1 MSQLKLLQEL
11 IFGFTVVRAGV
22 FEAKKGSAYVELC
35 GTKLVCVVDGPVE
48 PDRSGGVDDE
58 EGMVKV
64 EVIGSS
70 NLSQVLE
77 SALCSFVRLDRFPKA
92 QINLDVIILEDSATS
107 LAAALMASSVALC
120 NAGIE
125 TYDIC
130 LASHF
135 WVSAEGELL
144 GSKLA
149 PGDEYSSLTVAVLP
163 SLNQMVCCEHQ
174 GIIEPSIL
182 MKAVPS
188 AIEKSL
194 SNYSVVRRAI
204 EAFSIPVNEKKS

>member
-1 MSQLKLLQEL
+1 M
-11 IFGFTVVRAGV
+11 
-22 FEAKKGSAYVELC
+22 
-35 GTKLVCVVDGPVE
+35 
-48 PDRSGGVDDE
+48 
-58 EGMVKV
+58 

-77 SALCSFVRLDRFPKA
+77 SALCSFVRLDRFPKVLLLVHLGFLYLSQEEADSLLIFWLVTIIFCFLANQDNSCDYFKA

-135 WVSAEGELL
+135 WVLFF
-144 GSKLA
+144 
-149 PGDEYSSLTVAVLP
+149 
-163 SLNQMVCCEHQ
+163 Q
-174 GIIEPSIL
+174 
-182 MKAVPS
+182 
-188 AIEKSL
+188 
-194 SNYSVVRRAI
+194 SNTCS
-204 EAFSIPVNEKKS
+204 